1 MKSILF
7 STILVLSWAAGAQ
20 APATAPV
27 ALKDEPHHHLLFE
40 NEYVRAWAFGIEGH
54 QATLLHNHDL
64 PYFGVAVGSADF
76 VNAVSGKPESHA
88 TLADGQVSYSK
99 GGFAHLVRTESD
111 TPFRNFTIELLRP
124 QGAGRNR
131 CVKVLADGPLD
142 CPQTTA
148 SPLGAATTL
157 VFETDEVSVQSG
169 EVASIFRIAGADAQP
184 ARVLGVL
191 DQSQL
196 SVETPG
202 QPPKKVDVH
211 SGEALW
217 LNAATAATFVNTGP
231 RATSRFVLVT
241 FKDSG
246 AK

>member
-1 MKSILF
+1 MKSTLLSAIL
-7 STILVLSWAAGAQ
+7 LVSCAVGAQ

-40 NEYVRAWAFGIEGH
+40 NDYVRAWAFGIAGH

-64 PYFGVAVGSADF
+64 PYLGVAVGSAAF
-76 VNAVSGKPESHA
+76 INAVTGKPEAHA
-88 TLADGQVSYSK
+88 TVTDGQVGYSK
-99 GGFAHLVRTESD
+99 GGFSHVVRTETD
-111 TPFRNFTIELLRP
+111 APVRNLTIELLRP
-124 QGAGRNR
+124 QGAAHNR
-131 CVKVLADGPLD
+131 CVKVVADSPLD

-157 VFETDEVSVQSG
+157 VLETDEVAVQSG
-169 EVASIFRIAGADAQP
+169 EVSSILRIAGADTQP
-184 ARVLGVL
+184 ARLLAVL
-191 DQSQL
+191 DQSEL
-196 SVETPG
+196 SVEIPG
-202 QPPKKVDVH
+202 QPAKKLL

-217 LNAATAATFVNTGP
+217 LSPGAAATFANSSA

>member
-7 STILVLSWAAGAQ
+7 SAILFLSQVVCAQ
-20 APATAPV
+20 APATGAV
-27 ALKDEPHHHLLFE
+27 AVKDEPHHHLLFE
-40 NEYVRAWAFGIEGH
+40 NDYVRAWAVSIAGH
-54 QATLLHNHDL
+54 QATLVHNHDL
-64 PYFGVAVGSADF
+64 PYFFVAIGSADF
-76 VNAVSGKPESHA
+76 TNAVTGKPEA
-88 TLADGQVSYSK
+88 RVTLTDGQARYSK
-99 GGFAHLVRTESD
+99 GGFSHLVRTETD

-124 QGAGRNR
+124 QGAARNR
-131 CVKVLADGPLD
+131 CVKVIADSPLD

-157 VFETDEVSVQSG
+157 VFETDEVAVQSA
-169 EVASIFRIAGADAQP
+169 EVSANLKIAGADTHL
-184 ARVLGVL
+184 ARLLAVL
-191 DQSQL
+191 DQSEL

-202 QPPKKVDVH
+202 QPAKKLH

-217 LNAATAATFVNTGP
+217 LNAGAATTFRNSGAGTTSHFVI
-231 RATSRFVLVT
+231 VT

>member
-1 MKSILF
+1 MKSILL
-7 STILVLSWAAGAQ
+7 SAILLLSCAVGAQ

-40 NEYVRAWAFGIEGH
+40 NDYVRAWAFGIAGH

-64 PYFGVAVGSADF
+64 PYFGVALGSADF
-76 VNAVSGKPESHA
+76 INAVTGKPEAHV
-88 TLADGQVSYSK
+88 TLTDGQVSYSK
-99 GGFAHLVRTESD
+99 GGFSHLARTETD
-111 TPFRNFTIELLRP
+111 TPFRNVTIELLRP
-124 QGAGRNR
+124 QGAARNR
-131 CVKVLADGPLD
+131 CVKVVADSPLD

-157 VFETDEVSVQSG
+157 VFETGEVAVQSG
-169 EVASIFRIAGADAQP
+169 EVASIFRIAGADTQP
-184 ARVLGVL
+184 ARLLAVL
-191 DQSQL
+191 DQSEL

-202 QPPKKVDVH
+202 QPAKKLH

-217 LNAATAATFVNTGP
+217 LNAGAAATFVNTGARP
-231 RATSRFVLVT
+231 TSRFVLVT

>member
-7 STILVLSWAAGAQ
+7 PVILLLSCAVGAQ

-27 ALKDEPHHHLLFE
+27 ALKDEPHRHLLFE
-40 NEYVRAWAFGIEGH
+40 NEYVRAWAFGIAGH
-54 QATLLHNHDL
+54 QATLLHSHDL
-64 PYFGVAVGSADF
+64 PHVSVALGSADF
-76 VNAVSGKPESHA
+76 INAVSGKPEAHV
-88 TLADGQVSYSK
+88 TLIDGQVSYSK
-99 GGFAHLVRTESD
+99 AGFSHVVRTETD
-111 TPFRNFTIELLRP
+111 AAFRSVAIELLRP
-124 QGAGRNR
+124 QGAARNR
-131 CVKVLADGPLD
+131 CMKVVADSPLD

-157 VFETDEVSVQSG
+157 VFETDEVAVQSG
-169 EVASIFRIAGADAQP
+169 EVASILRIAGADTQP
-184 ARVLGVL
+184 ARLLAVL
-191 DQSQL
+191 DQSEV

-202 QPPKKVDVH
+202 QPAKKLH

-217 LNAATAATFVNTGP
+217 LNAGAAATFVNSGAG
-231 RATSRFVLVT
+231 ATSRFVLVT

>member
-1 MKSILF
+1 MKSVVFSAIL
-7 STILVLSWAAGAQ
+7 LLSWAVGAQ

-40 NEYVRAWAFGIEGH
+40 NDYVRAWAVLIAGH

-64 PYFGVAVGSADF
+64 SYFFVAVGSADF
-76 VNAVSGKPESHA
+76 TNAVTGKPEA
-88 TLADGQVSYSK
+88 RVTLTDGQPSYSK
-99 GGFAHLVRTESD
+99 GGFSHLVRTETD
-111 TPFRNFTIELLRP
+111 TPFRNFVIELLRP
-124 QGAGRNR
+124 QGAARNR
-131 CVKVLADGPLD
+131 CVKVIADSPLD

-157 VFETDEVSVQSG
+157 VFETDEVAVQSG
-169 EVASIFRIAGADAQP
+169 EVSSILRIAGADTRS
-184 ARVLGVL
+184 ARLLAVL
-191 DQSQL
+191 DQSEL

-202 QPPKKVDVH
+202 QPAKKLH

-217 LNAATAATFVNTGP
+217 LNAGAAATFVNTGA

>member
-7 STILVLSWAAGAQ
+7 SAILLLSLAAGAQ

-40 NEYVRAWAFGIEGH
+40 NDYARAWAFGITGH

-64 PYFGVAVGSADF
+64 PYFGIAVGSADF
-76 VNAVSGKPESHA
+76 INAVTGKPEAHV
-88 TLADGQVSYSK
+88 TLTDGQVGYSK
-99 GGFAHLVRTESD
+99 GGFSHVARTETD

-124 QGAGRNR
+124 QGAPRNR
-131 CVKVLADGPLD
+131 CVKVIADSPLD
-142 CPQTTA
+142 CPHTTA
-148 SPLGAATTL
+148 SPLGAGTTL
-157 VFETDEVSVQSG
+157 VFETDEVAVQSG
-169 EVASIFRIAGADAQP
+169 EVASIFRIAGADTQP
-184 ARVLGVL
+184 ARLLAVL
-191 DQSQL
+191 DQSEL
-196 SVETPG
+196 SVESPG
-202 QPPKKVDVH
+202 QPAKKLR

-217 LNAATAATFVNTGP
+217 LNAGAAATFVNSSERP
-231 RATSRFVLVT
+231 TSRFVLLT